1 METLVQAH
9 TSPNACKHAHRAPSV
24 HTTDKCSFTL
34 LCITHGNREQ
44 KTIHRPIPS
53 YLRVVAGV
61 APVPRVAPQER
72 HRRTPNPTAATPSPS
87 PHVSPPPEARAAAR
101 RAAAGQNRP
110 SRAGLARIWQHRRG
124 VVIAAAVLR
133 SGGRCNRRRLARGS
147 HFTWQTLGRR
157 HGPPPAAGG
166 GSATPG
172 PGSKRPRPG
181 GPSSTTTA
189 STRGGTRPAFR

>member
-110 SRAGLARIWQHRRG
+110 SLAGLAQIWQHRRG
-124 VVIAAAVLR
+124 VVIAAAAATVGDR
-133 SGGRCNRRRLARGS
+133 PAAPISP
-147 HFTWQTLGRR
+147 GRR

-189 STRGGTRPAFR
+189 STQGGTRPAFR